1 MKVIL
6 DTMGNEGSW
15 FSITPRYKVRGEGDN
30 IQMGDQIVLVSKKYN
45 NLLLHSSTKSFPD
58 QRKEINAAADTFC
71 VSWRVSLFSQF
82 LKDAKEFLMVLF
94 PFPPSLFFPPPL
106 LSLPSSFPCFSF
118 LLPFPSPFFFLLPFP
133 SPFSFPPLLSSF
145 LLFFLSSYPLPLLSE
160 VLKREKEGVRIREV

>member
-82 LKDAKEFLMVLF
+82 LKDAKEFLMVLL
-94 PFPPSLFFPPPL
+94 PFPPLFLVPPSL
-106 LSLPSSFPCFSF
+106 LSLPFLLSLLSLPFAQQPHHSSPFSF
-118 LLPFPSPFFFLLPFP
+118 LLASPSPFFFLLSPCLPF
-133 SPFSFPPLLSSF
+133 SSF
-145 LLFFLSSYPLPLLSE
+145 LPFILATPLTF
-160 VLKREKEGVRIREV
+160 